1 MAFGEVWIWKAR
13 PYAPSQCRTTWV
25 MVAVA
30 PRSTWIHWGSLNWLD
45 QRVPVLPSTAFA
57 APTSAPS
64 CDEAVA
70 GLPWERRVSAA
81 PAWVMPATVRPSAV
95 ASAATKT
102 VSLRRLRRMTSD
114 VMVLPV
120 GTRWRR
126 PAGETGRDAGDGE
139 RGGHWGSRSNLES
152 ALQARWIVTPVLRL
166 VNMLAVPEMNNGE
179 VRRRREWHIDT
190 FARYV
195 NTSPVI
201 ARRHLPLLLAAL
213 CLGACEAGT
222 PATRPPAPPAV
233 SSAAAFGGTD
243 RAWVEINI
251 AMGEELLPLLALAPA
266 KSRDPGVRTLAAEVK
281 TLHEKEL
288 ATLYRLHDAA
298 GLPAENPHKG
308 MPMPGMVT
316 PEQVSEAAAVS
327 GPAFDALLLKHLRE
341 HLDQGVRL
349 ATSEE
354 KSGVQPQTRALA
366 AQMIADRTEMTDRV
380 RRTGT

>member
-1 MAFGEVWIWKAR
+1 M
-13 PYAPSQCRTTWV
+13 
-25 MVAVA
+25 
-30 PRSTWIHWGSLNWLD
+30 
-45 QRVPVLPSTAFA
+45 
-57 APTSAPS
+57 
-64 CDEAVA
+64 
-70 GLPWERRVSAA
+70 
-81 PAWVMPATVRPSAV
+81 
-95 ASAATKT
+95 
-102 VSLRRLRRMTSD
+102 
-114 VMVLPV
+114 
-120 GTRWRR
+120 
-126 PAGETGRDAGDGE
+126 
-139 RGGHWGSRSNLES
+139 
-152 ALQARWIVTPVLRL
+152 
-166 VNMLAVPEMNNGE
+166 
-179 VRRRREWHIDT
+179 HIDT

-201 ARRHLPLLLAAL
+201 ARRHLPLLLAVI

-222 PATRPPAPPAV
+222 PATTPPAPPAV
-233 SSAAAFGGTD
+233 GSAAAFGGTD

-266 KSRDPGVRTLAAEVK
+266 RSRDPRVRTLAAEVK
-281 TLHEKEL
+281 ALHEKEL

-316 PEQVSEAAAVS
+316 PEQVSEAASVS
-327 GPAFDALLLKHLRE
+327 GPAFDALLMRHLRE

-366 AQMIADRTEMTDRV
+366 AQMIADRKEMTDRV